1 MLLLAGLRSWWFL
14 LFWCVMMGHSVET
27 MMGWEWDSLL
37 LLVNPAVADTSDGG
51 GVVGDAL
58 LDSAACGFSVGQSWA
73 EFEYIDTGPGIL
85 VEEEEETQQQQQFA
99 KTKPLYSDSIE
110 RAGNEERRDPR
121 LDCPNFLAGRV
132 PCACSDNEDEEDEG
146 GGSHS
151 KRVKLSAR
159 CQVPACGA
167 DLASLKSYHRRH
179 RVCLHC
185 ANATSVK
192 LHQRLHRYCQQC
204 GRYVLLLFVLL
215 VFFPSHHL
223 PIPLLLL
230 LLLLLLPIM
239 SIQDYQA

>member
-1 MLLLAGLRSWWFL
+1 
-14 LFWCVMMGHSVET
+14 MMGHSVET

-37 LLVNPAVADTSDGG
+37 LLINPAIADTSDGG

-58 LDSAACGFSVGQSWA
+58 LDSAACGFSVGQSWP
-73 EFEYIDTGPGIL
+73 EFEDFDTGPGIL
-85 VEEEEETQQQQQFA
+85 VEAEEETQQQQQFA
-99 KTKPLYSDSIE
+99 KTKPQYSDSTE
-110 RAGNEERRDPR
+110 RARNEERRDPR

-215 VFFPSHHL
+215 VFLPSHHL
-223 PIPLLLL
+223 PIPL

>member
-1 MLLLAGLRSWWFL
+1 
-14 LFWCVMMGHSVET
+14 MMGHSVET

-51 GVVGDAL
+51 GVVGDAHAL
-58 LDSAACGFSVGQSWA
+58 LDSAACGFSVGQSWP
-73 EFEYIDTGPGIL
+73 EFEDFVTGPGIL
-85 VEEEEETQQQQQFA
+85 VEEEEETQQQQQQFA

-167 DLASLKSYHRRH
+167 DLASLKSYHQRH

-204 GRYVLLLFVLL
+204 GRYVLLLCVLL

-223 PIPLLLL
+223 PIPLLPFLL
-230 LLLLLLPIM
+230 FLLLLPQCQYRI
-239 SIQDYQA
+239 IKPRKTPGF

>member
-1 MLLLAGLRSWWFL
+1 
-14 LFWCVMMGHSVET
+14 MMGHSVET

-51 GVVGDAL
+51 GVVGDAHAL
-58 LDSAACGFSVGQSWA
+58 LDSAACGFSVGQSWP
-73 EFEYIDTGPGIL
+73 EFEDFDTGTGIL

-99 KTKPLYSDSIE
+99 KTKPLYSKSIE

-167 DLASLKSYHRRH
+167 DLASLKSYHQRH